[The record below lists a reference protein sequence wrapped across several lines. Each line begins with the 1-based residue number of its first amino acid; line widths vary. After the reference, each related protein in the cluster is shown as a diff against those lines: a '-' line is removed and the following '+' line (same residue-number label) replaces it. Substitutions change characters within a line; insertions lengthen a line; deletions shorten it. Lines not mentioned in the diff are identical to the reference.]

1 MSAAVEWLVSPW
13 DERTHAFD
21 DRQAVTARA
30 VCSHSAPTGRLVEP
44 TEDNPKCLICL
55 VAHGLELR
63 GAPRPG
69 GWQGRGVV
77 PVRRGRA
84 APGELR
90 AARLRL
96 PVRG

>member
-55 VAHGLELR
+55 VAHGLELAELHDRADGR
-63 GAPRPG
+63 GAVWSPFDEVGP
-69 GWQGRGVV
+69 
-77 PVRRGRA
+77 PPA
-84 APGELR
+84 S
-90 AARLRL
+90 
-96 PVRG
+96 